1 MGKLKMMKLSHMN
14 NYYLVLAAGLML
26 AGNVQAQDTLRIGFR
41 QAVDLA
47 LEANVD
53 YQMLENN
60 MEVLKLQKQSAL
72 LSHLPDANFSTSF
85 SRQTGPQTQQIGDEF
100 VVVNVKNER
109 VNAGLNMNMPI
120 FNSGRRI
127 LDTQSA
133 KLAYEAGEKGLDR
146 ASQQVVFDVARRYL
160 QVLLDEEL
168 VRIAKEN
175 LENQKEQLRQIEGF
189 VESGLKTL
197 SDQYNQQS
205 EVARLESVYVD
216 ADLQWQNDIWDL
228 SEYLQLEAGLIPVLE
243 AVDVDDLPLRF
254 EGMDMVELYDLAK
267 QNRADKVQQELL
279 VDSYK
284 KDMQAI
290 KAAYYPRVDAFFNY
304 NTFYTSLGSESLQD
318 QLLNIYP
325 QNSIGLSLT
334 IPIFNNFRNRL
345 NVSQSRVA
353 YKNQILQKESLDRKI
368 YQDVKL
374 AHQNYLAAVQKEQNT
389 TVQVMA
395 AQEAQKAISE
405 RFRLGLSN
413 FVDLSTANQQL
424 VSAQADQAQ
433 AIYTLFFQEV
443 LMQHALGTLDIQ
455 D

>member
-14 NYYLVLAAGLML
+14 KYYLALAAGLML
-26 AGNVQAQDTLRIGFR
+26 VGNVQAQDTLKIDFR

-53 YQMLENN
+53 YQVLSNN

-85 SRQTGPQTQQIGDEF
+85 SQQTGPQTQQIGDEF

-168 VRIAKEN
+168 VRISVEN
-175 LENQKEQLRQIEGF
+175 LENQKETLRQIEGF
-189 VESGLKTL
+189 VEAGLRTL
-197 SDQYNQQS
+197 SDKYNQQS
-205 EVARLESVYVD
+205 EVARLESVLVD
-216 ADLQWQNDIWDL
+216 AELQFENDIWDL
-228 SEYLQLEAGLIPVLE
+228 SEYLQLEPGVIPVLA

-254 EGMDMVELYDLAK
+254 EGMDMVDLYDLAK
-267 QNRADKVQQELL
+267 QNRADKVQQKLL

-290 KAAYYPRVDAFFNY
+290 KAAYYPRLDAFFNY

-325 QNSIGLSLT
+325 QNSIGLNLT

-345 NVSQSRVA
+345 SVSQSRVA

-374 AHQNYLAAVQKEQNT
+374 AHQNYLAAVRKEQNT
-389 TVQVMA
+389 AIQMMA

-405 RFRLGLSN
+405 RFRLGISN

-443 LMQHALGTLDIQ
+443 LMQHALGTLEIQ